1 MKLAATLAALL
12 SVTWL
17 TDLSAARAEE
27 RHQEGHQEGHKEH
40 REPPHAA
47 PRDQAHPREE
57 ARPRE
62 EMRRPPRPAPPKF
75 QAHPPGIHP
84 HGPMVRPHAV
94 RVLKP
99 TVARFG
105 VHPWRH
111 WEHAEFARPAYYW
124 DWAAIRQISCI
135 AEDSYG
141 DQYPVTEETFSGFGL
156 VDMTAV
162 EDDAL
167 DRCYQESGGDPS
179 CYLASCSHF

>member
-1 MKLAATLAALL
+1 MKLAVSLAALL

-17 TDLSAARAEE
+17 TGLSTARAAD
-27 RHQEGHQEGHKEH
+27 RH
-40 REPPHAA
+40 EPPHAG
-47 PRDQAHPREE
+47 PHEEGRPHEE
-57 ARPRE
+57 ARP
-62 EMRRPPRPAPPKF
+62 RPPRPAPPKF
-75 QAHPPGIHP
+75 QPHPNGIHP

-105 VHPWRH
+105 AHPFRH
-111 WEHAEFARPAYYW
+111 WEHPEFARPAYYW
-124 DWAAIRQISCI
+124 DWALIHQISCI

-141 DQYPVTEETFSGFGL
+141 DQYPVTEDTFAGFGL

>member
-1 MKLAATLAALL
+1 MKLAASLAALL
-12 SVTWL
+12 SVSWL
-17 TDLSAARAEE
+17 TGLSAARAEE
-27 RHQEGHQEGHKEH
+27 RHEA
-40 REPPHAA
+40 PHAA
-47 PRDQAHPREE
+47 PREQGHPHEE

-62 EMRRPPRPAPPKF
+62 EMRRPPRPAPPRF

-94 RVLKP
+94 RVLRP
-99 TVARFG
+99 TVARYG
-105 VHPWRH
+105 AHPWRH
-111 WEHAEFARPAYYW
+111 WEHPEFARPAYYW
-124 DWAAIRQISCI
+124 DWTAIRQVSCI

-141 DQYPVTEETFSGFGL
+141 DQYPVTEETFAGFGL
-156 VDMTAV
+156 VDMTAI